1 MANPARLGIVSSLYD
16 MYTATHLTEALMN
29 VYTLDKG
36 RPNAFQSINSFMV
49 EWDINVN
56 RIKRVHFLT
65 VPEGD
70 GANGSDI
77 IFHFPENYYQK
88 NDTFIIEGSRQQVIV
103 LNRPIRRR
111 DNDWEV
117 VGKLQGDDYS
127 EVLDFSACQPGMN
140 TRFLTNYQPEMHK
153 LLCALVA

>member
-16 MYTATHLTEALMN
+16 QYTATHLTEALMN

-65 VPEGD
+65 VPEGN

-77 IFHFPENYYQK
+77 IFHFPENRLE
-88 NDTFIIEGSRQQVIV
+88 FLHS
-103 LNRPIRRR
+103 L
-111 DNDWEV
+111 
-117 VGKLQGDDYS
+117 
-127 EVLDFSACQPGMN
+127 FMN
-140 TRFLTNYQPEMHK
+140 FH
-153 LLCALVA
+153 